1 MKRVSIFPN
10 KYPVFMAKND
20 GDVINLR
27 EDEPEFKIGHVENER
42 PIFKST
48 PTMPNDSNDQP
59 KEPDNKVK
67 VKFEKF
73 VNLIANHAFE
83 DVIDKHAHQEIIIST
98 DLLTDLANASED
110 KSGPKW
116 LLVLILGIVIGG
128 AFVFYFAK

>member
-1 MKRVSIFPN
+1 MPR
-10 KYPVFMAKND
+10 ND

-27 EDEPEFKIGHVENER
+27 DDEPEFKIGQVEKER
-42 PIFKST
+42 PIFKSSSPMQNDDT
-48 PTMPNDSNDQP
+48 PFEP

-98 DLLTDLANASED
+98 DLLTDLANVSED
-110 KSGPKW
+110 KPGSKW
-116 LLVLILGIVIGG
+116 FLILVLGVVIGG
-128 AFVFYFAK
+128 AVVYFISK

>member
-1 MKRVSIFPN
+1 
-10 KYPVFMAKND
+10 MAKSD

-27 EDEPEFKIGHVENER
+27 EDEPEFKIGHVEKER
-42 PIFKST
+42 PIFKSLS
-48 PTMPNDSNDQP
+48 PMQNDTVSEP

-83 DVIDKHAHQEIIIST
+83 DIIDRHAHQEIIIST

-110 KSGPKW
+110 KPGSKW
-116 LLVLILGIVIGG
+116 LLILILGIVIGG
-128 AFVFYFAK
+128 AVVYFASR

>member
-1 MKRVSIFPN
+1 MPKS
-10 KYPVFMAKND
+10 D

-27 EDEPEFKIGHVENER
+27 EDEPEFKIGHVEKER
-42 PIFKST
+42 PIFKSSL
-48 PTMPNDSNDQP
+48 PMPNDTNSEP

-116 LLVLILGIVIGG
+116 LLMLVLGIVIGG